1 MSLTTSAAMIR
12 TRLVIASLTVT
23 WLALA
28 SLSSATIHFAVLL
41 RDHAKSDL
49 VTLSDSILD
58 IIFQNLMD
66 NVVDG
71 MVMVALVSALFS
83 IFWFVLVIY
92 PKWLQE
98 NCAARIYYG
107 WIQIVASMIVLSLG
121 GRIASRVHG
130 FQTPFEFFDMSH
142 IPYYKIMYYE
152 SVGQAA
158 FGSLVAIMSR
168 VAYGFTSREHGPSY
182 KTVKEA
188 VPTAYYGRAVTKRQR
203 GLRIKTVAK
212 YHEDYRRMR
221 GVESKILERCDRDGH
236 EKDYIAELLRLD
248 IEIPNWN

>member
-1 MSLTTSAAMIR
+1 
-12 TRLVIASLTVT
+12 
-23 WLALA
+23 A